1 VHASMMTAK
10 SLGRATIGVLVQ
22 EIRGC
27 VEDIFAE
34 SSSIRR
40 DRWSVPAEPII
51 GEPLREPT
59 EV

>member
-1 VHASMMTAK
+1 MMTAK